1 MTYAT
6 ILVNLES
13 GRSNK
18 HLLDAANMVAERFG
32 ARVIGSTACTPIQI
46 LYGDVYAYGDVFE
59 IDRKEIASEI
69 ARTEAEFRDA
79 MLHSPRGIEWRSAV
93 VVRSL
98 SDHLANEA
106 RGADLVMIDGAPDG
120 PSNAAR
126 RIESGDLIMRV
137 GRPVMVVA
145 PSPASIRLDRVL
157 VAWKDTGEARR
168 AAADALPL
176 LKRANRVSLVEITAE
191 DDLDAS
197 GRRLDDVAQWL
208 GRHGVTAD
216 VHPTPESG
224 DDAAGLAAV
233 ADELDTDII
242 VAGAYGHSRV
252 MEWALGGVTRTLLR
266 HSDRTSFLSH

>member
-93 VVRSL
+93 VVTSL
-98 SDHLANEA
+98 ADHLANEA

-126 RIESGDLIMRV
+126 RIEAGDLIMRV

-145 PSPASIRLDRVL
+145 PSPAPIRLDRVL
-157 VAWKDTGEARR
+157 VAWKDTSQARR